1 MLPVVPVMDFE
12 EELLLSNQSQYGLEA
27 TLFTND
33 PIKVKRYKEETEA
46 GNVLVND
53 PLVDNLVGPY
63 GGMKRSGIG
72 RELGQEWF
80 E

>member
-1 MLPVVPVMDFE
+1 MDFE

-53 PLVDNLVGPY
+53 PLVSDH
-63 GGMKRSGIG
+63 M
-72 RELGQEWF
+72 EE
-80 E
+80 